1 MTHKEES
8 PRDWRNS
15 FKEKE
20 WVTIT
25 FFVLFI
31 VVLLRMGADPTL
43 GGGAG
48 RGGIPDSDIYMIEG
62 K

>member
-1 MTHKEES
+1 ME
-8 PRDWRNS
+8 DYY
-15 FKEKE
+15 
-20 WVTIT
+20 I
-25 FFVLFI
+25 VLFI

-48 RGGIPDSDIYMIEG
+48 RVAFQTLYIYMIEG